1 MEWRPNLNG
10 LLFEGLEAQEATRQE
25 NPFSEKEVFNT
36 LSGFNG
42 DKVSGLNGVSMAF

>member
-1 MEWRPNLNG
+1 METNLNG

-36 LSGFNG
+36 LSVNG